1 MSYIREVSG
10 RLEEEFVKA
19 AIPFT
24 GAVATP
30 RRFTRDDRLGF
41 KLNLCAALLDRLGK
55 RAALLSDAVGAH
67 LLAGLEVFA
76 RGKRAGG
83 LRHDDPEVVRLSE
96 EAAVAAL
103 AASKLVSDVK
113 RDATRLAEL
122 RCVDER
128 HAAALRRAAEAL
140 ALSKSAL
147 SLLSNNRALL
157 RATADAL
164 STFLRDAD
172 GLSREL
178 GSSQSWLARR
188 LAAHYRDNWQRRL
201 EVTAREV
208 AERLEPGHAGRG
220 PADFLERLRSGLVL
234 A

>member
-1 MSYIREVSG
+1 VSYIREVSG
-10 RLEEEFVKA
+10 KLEEEFVKA

-24 GAVATP
+24 GAVTTA
-30 RRFTRDDRLGF
+30 RRPTVDDRLGF
-41 KLNLCAALLDRLGK
+41 KLNLCAVLLDRLGK
-55 RAALLSDAVGAH
+55 RVALLSDAVGAH

-96 EAAVAAL
+96 GAAVAAY

-113 RDATRLAEL
+113 RDVTRLAEL

-128 HAAALRRAAEAL
+128 HAAVLRRAAEAL
-140 ALSKSAL
+140 TASKSAL
-147 SLLSNNRALL
+147 SLLNNNRALL
-157 RATADAL
+157 RATADAV

-178 GSSQSWLARR
+178 GSSQSWLARK
-188 LAAHYRDNWQRRL
+188 LAAYYQGYWRGRL
-201 EVTAREV
+201 EGTAREV

-220 PADFLERLRSGLVL
+220 PADFLEKLRSSVVL